1 MVEEEEAV
9 GVVFLLDALK
19 VRIVVA
25 PEGVLLVRLEVVRLP
40 DKEESAPRET
50 HRGAGAIHQFPQT
63 SRGLFIRGPDGSA
76 GTAGIAGHAVA
87 SGRPT
92 ALKLDSILS
101 RQFD

>member
-19 VRIVVA
+19 ARIVVA
-25 PEGVLLVRLEVVRLP
+25 PEGVLPVRLEVVRLP

-50 HRGAGAIHQFPQT
+50 HRGAGAIHLFPQT

-76 GTAGIAGHAVA
+76 GIAGHAVA
-87 SGRPT
+87 FRT
-92 ALKLDSILS
+92 AD
-101 RQFD
+101 RFETRFHTQPPV